1 MVQITADGNTLF
13 VGSRERVLMRKRWLV
28 LLVVLLLLSACTAEG
43 IETKNPSLGEV
54 SMQEESS
61 NLNLI
66 KTPTAAQIA
75 EEQRS
80 YNEKCAE
87 ILSAKKIDRVE
98 MHSAIPSYGSDA
110 PMEEYTLETVNA
122 VMIAQWIQIMEDME
136 VKAVAM
142 NPTGGSMGYSLSFFI
157 DGKEIHIGGGFVD
170 GNIYVGGANSTSVM
184 LKIINYNEMRDV
196 LRQLEEDMGF
206 PKE

>member
-87 ILSAKKIDRVE
+87 ILSAKKNRPGRN
-98 MHSAIPSYGSDA
+98 ALC
-110 PMEEYTLETVNA
+110 YTKL
-122 VMIAQWIQIMEDME
+122 WIRR
-136 VKAVAM
+136 
-142 NPTGGSMGYSLSFFI
+142 PHGR
-157 DGKEIHIGGGFVD
+157 
-170 GNIYVGGANSTSVM
+170 IYA
-184 LKIINYNEMRDV
+184 
-196 LRQLEEDMGF
+196 
-206 PKE
+206 

>member
-1 MVQITADGNTLF
+1 
-13 VGSRERVLMRKRWLV
+13 
-28 LLVVLLLLSACTAEG
+28 
-43 IETKNPSLGEV
+43 
-54 SMQEESS
+54 
-61 NLNLI
+61 
-66 KTPTAAQIA
+66 
-75 EEQRS
+75 
-80 YNEKCAE
+80 
-87 ILSAKKIDRVE
+87 